1 MAKLLTWLRRWRR
14 GELGI
19 EDRRAGGEMREVT
32 RLGDALWWEALKF
45 EAREESGLECRWAG
59 KKRKSEDAEG
69 PGKIVSE
76 AEKKVPFTGD
86 VGMHLEEWLEA
97 NLTGDLADSTE
108 KMYKSAWG
116 KWQAWSRRHAWESDL
131 LSPTRSKLENEDR
144 LLGFLAYVGWIG
156 GSAATVKQALFA
168 VKAMHKR
175 LGAGDPT
182 EGMHRIWILANAMER
197 KSDKK
202 PRRLGVTP
210 NMMKWLHE
218 QLDEK
223 TQVGEFKIDC
233 VMLRSAVTLAW
244 FFMLRA
250 KEYADSGGVD
260 MGMIV
265 RGCDIKLS
273 KDGENTR
280 CGEEANELTL
290 QFRKTKADQQSFG
303 ESKTVV
309 ATGVLGLCPV
319 EPMVKFRDVAPH
331 RFGEHPEAVQPL
343 FKWTKGTTLKR
354 LEIQALLQRAAVAQ
368 NLPPSRFM
376 SHSLRI
382 GGASAL
388 FQATGEIETVK
399 RAGRWSSSTVQR
411 YLWDGGKTKE
421 YSKQMAKAT
430 GLLHYT

>member
-1 MAKLLTWLRRWRR
+1 
-14 GELGI
+14 
-19 EDRRAGGEMREVT
+19 
-32 RLGDALWWEALKF
+32 LKF

-59 KKRKSEDAEG
+59 KRRGKLVKSEDAEG

-86 VGMHLEEWLEA
+86 VGMDLEEWLEA

-223 TQVGEFKIDC
+223 TQVGEFDC

-303 ESKTVV
+303 ESKTVA

-319 EPMVKFRDVAPH
+319 EPMVKFREVAPH

>member
-1 MAKLLTWLRRWRR
+1 
-14 GELGI
+14 
-19 EDRRAGGEMREVT
+19 
-32 RLGDALWWEALKF
+32 
-45 EAREESGLECRWAG
+45 
-59 KKRKSEDAEG
+59 
-69 PGKIVSE
+69 
-76 AEKKVPFTGD
+76 
-86 VGMHLEEWLEA
+86 MHLEEWLEA

-116 KWQAWSRRHAWESDL
+116 KWQAWSRRHAWESEL

-175 LGAGDPT
+175 LGDPT
-182 EGMHRIWILANAMER
+182 EGMHRIRILANAMER

-202 PRRLGVTP
+202 ARRLGVTP

-319 EPMVKFRDVAPH
+319 EPMVKFREVAPH
-331 RFGEHPEAVQPL
+331 RENTQ
-343 FKWTKGTTLKR
+343 R
-354 LEIQALLQRAAVAQ
+354 LCSRCSSGRKAL
-368 NLPPSRFM
+368 P
-376 SHSLRI
+376 
-382 GGASAL
+382 
-388 FQATGEIETVK
+388 
-399 RAGRWSSSTVQR
+399 
-411 YLWDGGKTKE
+411 
-421 YSKQMAKAT
+421 
-430 GLLHYT
+430 